1 MYRINMLESMDIHH
15 LERTSLKMRML
26 ILIKRE
32 KIGALDEE
40 SSLDVRVCVM
50 TNLKLI
56 ANT

>member
-1 MYRINMLESMDIHH
+1 MDIHH